1 MSGGRKWAL
10 PCRDLEMPGRLLLIW
25 LAACLLCSCATGRL
39 QKVPASV
46 PPVTSAEFA
55 AEMARITGEAWTLG
69 NDVRTL
75 PNGGYFIPAML
86 RAIREARQTIN
97 WENFVCVDSQ
107 PVADFSQAFIAK
119 AREGVKVQVLLDHYG
134 CNTYGMHHV
143 KAMREAGVKV
153 HFYSPWKLHNPF
165 RYNHRTHRR
174 ILVVDG
180 QIGFVGGAGL
190 AYAWDGHAEDSL
202 RWRDTMYEAHGPVV
216 RQLQQAFQENWRE
229 VTRVTFAGPEYF
241 PEIPAAG
248 ALTAQSVLGS
258 PGKKPDT
265 IGSSF
270 LLALRAARQSIR
282 ISHAY
287 FIPNKPIE
295 KTLFEARRRGVKVE
309 ILIPGKHTDMPI
321 CLSVTQ
327 PLLRRLMAAGVD
339 VYEFEPCMMH
349 GKLVVIDDHLSI
361 IGSGNLDQRSFF
373 INDENNLLVSSA
385 IFAREQIRMN
395 ERDKARSRRLNPA
408 DLQLPLFRRV
418 QGFLGRCVQH
428 QL

>member
-1 MSGGRKWAL
+1 MLGRH
-10 PCRDLEMPGRLLLIW
+10 LLIV
-25 LAACLLCSCATGRL
+25 LAACLLSSCATGRL
-39 QKVPASV
+39 QKIPTNV
-46 PPVTSAEFA
+46 PPVTSSEFA
-55 AEMARITGEAWTLG
+55 SEMARITGEAWTPG
-69 NDVRTL
+69 NTVQTL
-75 PNGGYFIPAML
+75 PNGGHFIPAML

-134 CNTYGMHHV
+134 CNTYGIHHV
-143 KAMREAGVKV
+143 NAMREAGVKV

-165 RYNHRTHRR
+165 LYNHRTHRR

-180 QIGFVGGAGL
+180 RIGFIGGAGL
-190 AYAWDGHAEDSL
+190 AYAWDGHAEDHL
-202 RWRDTMYEAHGPVV
+202 RWRDTMYEVRGPVV
-216 RQLQQAFQENWRE
+216 RQLQQAFQENWHE
-229 VTRVTFAGPEYF
+229 VTHTSLAGPEYF
-241 PEIPAAG
+241 PEIHASG
-248 ALTAQSVLGS
+248 ALSALSALGS
-258 PGKKPDT
+258 PGKKPET

-295 KTLFEARRRGVKVE
+295 KAIFEARQRGVKVE

-321 CLSVTQ
+321 CLSVTH
-327 PLLRRLMAAGVD
+327 PLLRRLMAAGVEI
-339 VYEFEPCMMH
+339 YEFEPCMMH
-349 GKLVVIDDHLSI
+349 GKLVVIDDYFSI

-373 INDENNLLVSSA
+373 INDENNLLVA
-385 IFAREQIRMN
+385 GAAFAREQVLMH
-395 ERDKARSRRLNPA
+395 EKDKARSRRLSPA
-408 DLQLPLFRRV
+408 DLQLPLLRRV

>member
-1 MSGGRKWAL
+1 MDENGLCPAVI
-10 PCRDLEMPGRLLLIW
+10 LEMLGRRLLLTL
-25 LAACLLCSCATGRL
+25 LAACLLSSCAIGRL
-39 QKVPASV
+39 QKVPAQVS
-46 PPVTSAEFA
+46 PVTSTDFA
-55 AEMARITGEAWTLG
+55 AEMSRITGQSWTAG
-69 NDVRTL
+69 NEVRTL
-75 PNGGYFIPAML
+75 PNGGHFIPAML

-190 AYAWDGHAEDSL
+190 AYAWDGHAEDHL
-202 RWRDTMYEAHGPVV
+202 RWRDTMYEVHGPVV
-216 RQLQQAFQENWRE
+216 RQLQQAFAENWGE
-229 VTRVTFAGPEYF
+229 VTHNGLDDPVYF
-241 PEIPAAG
+241 PEIPTAG
-248 ALTAQSVLGS
+248 KLTTLSVLGA
-258 PGKKPDT
+258 PQDKPDT

-270 LLALRAARQSIR
+270 LLALRAAQKSIV

-295 KTLFEARRRGVKVE
+295 KALFEARQRGVKVE
-309 ILIPGKHTDMPI
+309 ILIPGKHSDMPI
-321 CLSVTQ
+321 CLSVTH
-327 PLLRRLMAAGVD
+327 PLLRRLMAAGVEI
-339 VYEFEPCMMH
+339 YEFEPCMMH

-373 INDENNLLVSSA
+373 INDENNMLVSSA
-385 IFAREQIRMN
+385 AFAREQIQMH
-395 ERDKARSRRLNPA
+395 ERDKARSRLLSPA
-408 DLQLPLFRRV
+408 DLKLPLLRRF